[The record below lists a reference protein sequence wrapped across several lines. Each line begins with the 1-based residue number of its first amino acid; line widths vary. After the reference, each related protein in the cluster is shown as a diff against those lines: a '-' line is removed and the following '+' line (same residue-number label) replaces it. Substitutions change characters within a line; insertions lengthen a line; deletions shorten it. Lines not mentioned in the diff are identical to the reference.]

1 MSWRLSEIYRHP
13 VKSLGEEALD
23 EVALSPGRPLPH
35 DRAWA
40 IGHARTGWAP
50 GRSPW
55 EVPGNWVDQ
64 TNCPRLAQIR
74 VSFDEATGRLTLG
87 HPDRPAL
94 VVRPGDP
101 ADDAA
106 LTDWVAPLAEG
117 TVRAGPYH
125 VCREAGVQ
133 FTDFPET
140 HVSVASVSSRRALEE
155 IAGSALEPIRFRM
168 NLWLEGLEP
177 WAELDLVGREI
188 EVGAA
193 RLRIVRRDKRCAA
206 TTASPRTGERDV
218 QVPALLRKTF
228 GHMDFGV
235 YAQVV
240 AGGTVRR
247 GDPARAA

>member
-1 MSWRLSEIYRHP
+1 MSWRLAEIYRHP

-23 EVALSPGRPLPH
+23 AVALVPGRPLPW

-55 EVPGNWVDQ
+55 ADKGNWVDQ
-64 TNCPRLAQIR
+64 TNVPRLAQIS
-74 VSFDEATGRLTLG
+74 VSFDEGSGRLVLR
-87 HPDRPAL
+87 HPDRPEL
-94 VVRPGDP
+94 TVRPDCRG
-101 ADDAA
+101 DDAA

-125 VCREAGVQ
+125 VCRQPGVQ

-140 HVSVASVSSRRALEE
+140 HVSVASTASLRALEA
-155 IAGSALEPIRFRM
+155 IAGTALEPIRFRM
-168 NLWLEGLEP
+168 NLWLDGLEP
-177 WAELDLVGREI
+177 WAELDMIGREI

-193 RLRIVRRDKRCAA
+193 RLRLIARDKRCAA
-206 TTASPRTGERDV
+206 TTASPATGERDV
-218 QVPALLRKTF
+218 PVPALLRKSF

-247 GDPARAA
+247 GDTARPV